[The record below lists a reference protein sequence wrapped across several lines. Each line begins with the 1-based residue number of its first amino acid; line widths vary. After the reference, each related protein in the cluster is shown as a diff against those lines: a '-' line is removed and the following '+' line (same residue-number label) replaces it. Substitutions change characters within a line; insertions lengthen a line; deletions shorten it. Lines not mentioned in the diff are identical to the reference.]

1 MYVVNRSDQQTTKL
15 QSYSL
20 GRLVL
25 TIPQSWLYSYM
36 KRVTVRAFRGMSNIN
51 AMKAFM
57 VLGDLMTKKGDELS
71 DEAVKYKERIAFATM
86 RASIP
91 DWQPPSDWDSL
102 TNKQKLDR
110 LNKLK
115 SV

>member
-1 MYVVNRSDQQTTKL
+1 MVHSEKLKTLLAARTKETVSMRHL
-15 QSYSL
+15 RPLRTVSQ
-20 GRLVL
+20 
-25 TIPQSWLYSYM
+25 
-36 KRVTVRAFRGMSNIN
+36 KVRAFRGMNNIQ

-57 VLGDLMTKKGDELS
+57 LLGDLSTKQGNELS
-71 DEAVKYKERIAFATM
+71 DEAVAYKERIAFATM

-91 DWQPPSDWDSL
+91 DWQPPKNWNEL

-110 LNKLK
+110 LDKLQ

>member
-1 MYVVNRSDQQTTKL
+1 
-15 QSYSL
+15 
-20 GRLVL
+20 
-25 TIPQSWLYSYM
+25 
-36 KRVTVRAFRGMSNIN
+36 
-51 AMKAFM
+51 MKAFM
-57 VLGDLMTKKGDELS
+57 VLGDLMTKEGDELS

-91 DWQPPSDWDSL
+91 QWQPPKNWNEL

-110 LNKLK
+110 LDKLQ

>member
-1 MYVVNRSDQQTTKL
+1 MN
-15 QSYSL
+15 
-20 GRLVL
+20 
-25 TIPQSWLYSYM
+25 
-36 KRVTVRAFRGMSNIN
+36 NIQ

-57 VLGDLMTKKGDELS
+57 LLGDLSTKQGDELS
-71 DEAVKYKERIAFATM
+71 NEAVKYKERIAFATM

-91 DWQPPSDWDSL
+91 NWQPPKNWNEL

-110 LNKLK
+110 LDKLQ